1 MMLTTEVVEMLNP
14 LFVLLAIIAII
25 ILWRA
30 VETLSKCNS
39 HCCRGNCCQGHR
51 RCTCGEKP

>member
-14 LFVLLAIIAII
+14 LFILLAIIAI

-51 RCTCGEKP
+51 RCTCGEKL